1 MQQLDTD
8 VLLGDRYRLVRMIGS
23 GGMGTVWEAEDETLG
38 RPVAVKVLSES
49 LASGEHAV
57 RRFERE
63 AQAAA
68 RLSGPYIAAVY
79 DFGRSDGRPYIVM
92 ELVPGETLA
101 DRLAREGPLP
111 PLEASRIAIRVA
123 EALEEAHRAGIVHRD
138 VKPGN
143 VMLTPAGDVKV
154 MDFGIA
160 AAAWAERVT
169 TSGLVLGT
177 PSYLAPE
184 QAKSEKTTPASDVY
198 ALGAMLYEM
207 VAGRPPFVAES
218 PVALALAHIREDP
231 RPLDQVAD
239 GVPASLASASM
250 AALAKDPAERPP
262 SAAAFASMLREPTLP
277 TPSIAAP
284 EETTPLAPA
293 AGGPDET
300 TQVAHVAPGPE
311 DTTQIA
317 PVAPGPKDT
326 TQVAP
331 VAPGPEETVPLSPV
345 QHRGDRRRILIPVVL
360 IAAVLLLILAILMVE
375 ARDRSILQRAGREAR
390 VGVRVT
396 VPELSGTTISDA
408 QDALEEV
415 GLGVGDVR
423 VRPGQA
429 GIVIRSDPPAGDR
442 VRRDTPVTLIVG
454 ASTPSTENSPKKH
467 HDHGKHKGQEKN
479 D

>member
-1 MQQLDTD
+1 MQQLDED

-49 LASGEHAV
+49 LAAGERAV

-63 AQAAA
+63 AKAAA

-79 DFGRSDGRPYIVM
+79 DFGRSEGRPYIVM
-92 ELVPGETLA
+92 ELVSGETLA

-111 PLEASRIAIRVA
+111 PQEASRIAAQVA
-123 EALEEAHRAGIVHRD
+123 EALEEAHAAGIVHRD

-143 VMLTPAGDVKV
+143 VMLTPTGDVRV

-207 VAGRPPFVAES
+207 VAGRPPFVAET
-218 PVALALAHIREDP
+218 PVAVALAHIRDDP
-231 RPLDQVAD
+231 LPLDQVAE
-239 GVPASLASASM
+239 GVPPNLASASM
-250 AALAKDPAERPP
+250 AALAKDPTERPP
-262 SAAAFASMLREPTLP
+262 SAAAFTSMLRGPNPTLASIDAP
-277 TPSIAAP
+277 KEATPLAPAAGP

-293 AGGPDET
+293 
-300 TQVAHVAPGPE
+300 
-311 DTTQIA
+311 
-317 PVAPGPKDT
+317 
-326 TQVAP
+326 
-331 VAPGPEETVPLSPV
+331 GPEETTPLAPVALGPEETIPLSPV
-345 QHRGDRRRILIPVVL
+345 RPHGDRRRIVIPVAL
-360 IAAVLLLILAILMVE
+360 IAGVLLLILAIVMVE
-375 ARDRSILQRAGREAR
+375 ARDRSILQRAQREAR
-390 VGVRVT
+390 LGLRVA
-396 VPELSGTTISDA
+396 VPELSGMTVA
-408 QDALEEV
+408 EAKDALSEV
-415 GLGVGDVR
+415 GLGVEVQR
-423 VRPGQA
+423 QPGEA
-429 GIVIRSDPPAGDR
+429 GIVISSDPPAGER
-442 VRRDTPVTLIVG
+442 VRRDTSVTLIVG
-454 ASTPSTENSPKKH
+454 ARSTDEPPKKH
-467 HDHGKHKGQEKN
+467 HDNGKHRGEEKN

>member
-1 MQQLDTD
+1 
-8 VLLGDRYRLVRMIGS
+8 
-23 GGMGTVWEAEDETLG
+23 
-38 RPVAVKVLSES
+38 
-49 LASGEHAV
+49 V

-79 DFGRSDGRPYIVM
+79 DFGRSEGRPYIVM
-92 ELVPGETLA
+92 ELVRGEALA

-111 PLEASRIAIRVA
+111 PQEAARIARQVA

-143 VMLTPAGDVKV
+143 VMLTAAGDVKV

-231 RPLDQVAD
+231 RPLDQVAE
-239 GVPASLASASM
+239 GVPPNIASASM

-277 TPSIAAP
+277 TPSIAAL
-284 EETTPLAPA
+284 EE
-293 AGGPDET
+293 
-300 TQVAHVAPGPE
+300 
-311 DTTQIA
+311 
-317 PVAPGPKDT
+317 T

-331 VAPGPEETVPLSPV
+331 VAPGPGETTQVAPVALGPQETVPLSPV
-345 QHRGDRRRILIPVVL
+345 RHHGDRRRIIIPAVL
-360 IAAVLLLILAILMVE
+360 IAAVLLLILAILMIQ
-375 ARDRSILQRAGREAR
+375 ARDRSILQQARREAR
-390 VGVRVT
+390 VAARVT
-396 VPELSGTTISDA
+396 VPELSGKTISQA
-408 QDALEEV
+408 QDALEEI
-415 GLGVGDVR
+415 GLGVADIR
-423 VRPGQA
+423 PRPGEA
-429 GIVIRSDPPAGDR
+429 GIVIRSDPPAGER
-442 VRRDTPVTLIVG
+442 VRRDASITLIVG
-454 ASTPSTENSPKKH
+454 TSTRQTDNPKKH
-467 HDHGKHKGQEKN
+467 HDNGKHKGEEKN

>member
-1 MQQLDTD
+1 MQQLDAD

-49 LASGEHAV
+49 FAAGERAV

-79 DFGRSDGRPYIVM
+79 DFGRSEGRPYIVM
-92 ELVPGETLA
+92 ELVRGETLE

-111 PLEASRIAIRVA
+111 PREASRIATQVA

-239 GVPASLASASM
+239 GVPPSLASASM

-262 SAAAFASMLREPTLP
+262 SAAAFASMLREPTVTLQ
-277 TPSIAAP
+277 SIAVS
-284 EETTPLAPA
+284 EDTIPLAP
-293 AGGPDET
+293 
-300 TQVAHVAPGPE
+300 VAPGPE
-311 DTTQIA
+311 DTTQ
-317 PVAPGPKDT
+317 VAPL
-326 TQVAP
+326 
-331 VAPGPEETVPLSPV
+331 APGPEETVPLSPV
-345 QHRGDRRRILIPVVL
+345 RHHGDRRRILIPAVL

-375 ARDRSILQRAGREAR
+375 ARDRSILQRARREAR
-390 VGVRVT
+390 VGVLVT
-396 VPELSGTTISDA
+396 VPELSGKTISEA

-423 VRPGQA
+423 LRPAEA

-442 VRRDTPVTLIVG
+442 VRRDTSVALIVG

>member
-1 MQQLDTD
+1 MQQLDAD

-49 LASGEHAV
+49 LAAGEHAV

-79 DFGRSDGRPYIVM
+79 DFGRSEGRPYIVM
-92 ELVPGETLA
+92 ELVRGETLA

-111 PLEASRIAIRVA
+111 PREASRIATQVA

-143 VMLTPAGDVKV
+143 VMLTLSGQVKV

-169 TSGLVLGT
+169 TSDLVLGT
-177 PSYLAPE
+177 PSYLPPE
-184 QAKSEKTTPASDVY
+184 QARSEKTTPASDVY
-198 ALGAMLYEM
+198 ALGAVLYEM

-218 PVALALAHIREDP
+218 PVAVVLAHVRDDP
-231 RPLDQVAD
+231 PPLDRVAD
-239 GVPASLASASM
+239 GVPPNIAAAAM

-277 TPSIAAP
+277 LPAIDAAEETTKLAPVARGP
-284 EETTPLAPA
+284 EETTPL
-293 AGGPDET
+293 
-300 TQVAHVAPGPE
+300 
-311 DTTQIA
+311 
-317 PVAPGPKDT
+317 
-326 TQVAP
+326 
-331 VAPGPEETVPLSPV
+331 SPV
-345 QHRGDRRRILIPVVL
+345 RRQVDRRRFVVPILL
-360 IAAVLLLILAILMVE
+360 IVAVLLLILAIAMVE
-375 ARDRSILQRAGREAR
+375 ATDRSILQRAQREAR
-390 VGVRVT
+390 LGQPVA
-396 VPELSGTTISDA
+396 VPELTGKTISEA
-408 QDALEEV
+408 QDALAQA
-415 GLGVGDVR
+415 GLVVGDVLLQ
-423 VRPGQA
+423 PGKA
-429 GIVIRSDPPAGDR
+429 GIVISSDPPAGDR
-442 VRRDTPVTLIVG
+442 VRRDTSVTLVVG
-454 ASTPSTENSPKKH
+454 ASTPSPDKPPKGN
-467 HDHGKHKGQEKN
+467 HDNGKHLGEEK

>member
-1 MQQLDTD
+1 MQQLDAD

-49 LASGEHAV
+49 LAAGEHAV

-111 PLEASRIAIRVA
+111 PLEASRIATRVA

-239 GVPASLASASM
+239 GVPPNVASASM

-277 TPSIAAP
+277 LQAIAAP

-293 AGGPDET
+293 AGGREET
-300 TQVAHVAPGPE
+300 TQV
-311 DTTQIA
+311 T
-317 PVAPGPKDT
+317 PVAPRPEDT

-331 VAPGPEETVPLSPV
+331 AAPVPEETVPLSPV
-345 QHRGDRRRILIPVVL
+345 QHHGDRRRILIPVVL

-390 VGVRVT
+390 GGVRVT
-396 VPELSGTTISDA
+396 VPELSGKTISEA

-423 VRPGQA
+423 VRPGEA

-442 VRRDTPVTLIVG
+442 VRRDTSVTLIVG
-454 ASTPSTENSPKKH
+454 GTTQPTDEPPGKH

>member
-8 VLLGDRYRLVRMIGS
+8 VLLGERYRLVRMIGS
-23 GGMGTVWEAEDETLG
+23 GGMGTVWEAGDETLG

-49 LASGEHAV
+49 LAAGERAV

-79 DFGRSDGRPYIVM
+79 DFGRSEGRPYIVM
-92 ELVPGETLA
+92 ELVRGEALA

-111 PLEASRIAIRVA
+111 PQEAARIARQVA

-143 VMLTPAGDVKV
+143 VMLTAAGDVKV

-231 RPLDQVAD
+231 RPLDQVAE
-239 GVPASLASASM
+239 GVPPNIASASM

-277 TPSIAAP
+277 SPSIAAL
-284 EETTPLAPA
+284 E
-293 AGGPDET
+293 ET
-300 TQVAHVAPGPE
+300 TQVAPLAPGPE
-311 DTTQIA
+311 E
-317 PVAPGPKDT
+317 T

-331 VAPGPEETVPLSPV
+331 VIPGPEETVPLSPV
-345 QHRGDRRRILIPVVL
+345 RHPGDRRRILIPAVL
-360 IAAVLLLILAILMVE
+360 IAAVLLLILAILMIQ
-375 ARDRSILQRAGREAR
+375 ARDRSILQQARREAR
-390 VGVRVT
+390 VAARVT
-396 VPELSGTTISDA
+396 VPELSGTTLSEA

-415 GLGVGDVR
+415 GLGVGDIR
-423 VRPGQA
+423 PRPGEA
-429 GIVIRSDPPAGDR
+429 GIVIRSDPPAGER
-442 VRRDTPVTLIVG
+442 VRRDASITLIVG
-454 ASTPSTENSPKKH
+454 TSTRQTDNPKKH
-467 HDHGKHKGQEKN
+467 HDNGKHKGEEKN

>member
-1 MQQLDTD
+1 MQQLDAD

-49 LASGEHAV
+49 LAVGERAV

-79 DFGRSDGRPYIVM
+79 DFGRSEGRPYIVM
-92 ELVPGETLA
+92 ELVRGETLE

-111 PLEASRIAIRVA
+111 PQEASRIATQVA

-231 RPLDQVAD
+231 RPLDQVAA
-239 GVPASLASASM
+239 GVPPSLASASM

-262 SAAAFASMLREPTLP
+262 SAAAFASMLREPTVTLQ
-277 TPSIAAP
+277 SIAVS
-284 EETTPLAPA
+284 EDTIPLAP
-293 AGGPDET
+293 
-300 TQVAHVAPGPE
+300 VAVAPGRE
-311 DTTQIA
+311 
-317 PVAPGPKDT
+317 DT
-326 TQVAP
+326 TQVASVAPGHEDTTQVTP
-331 VAPGPEETVPLSPV
+331 VALGPEETVPLSPV
-345 QHRGDRRRILIPVVL
+345 EPHGDRRRILIPVVL
-360 IAAVLLLILAILMVE
+360 IGAVLLLILAILMVE

-396 VPELSGTTISDA
+396 VPELSGKTISEA

-423 VRPGQA
+423 LRAGQA
-429 GIVIRSDPPAGDR
+429 GTVIRSDPPAGDR
-442 VRRDTPVTLIVG
+442 VQRDTSVTLIVG

>member
-1 MQQLDTD
+1 MQQLDAD

-49 LASGEHAV
+49 LAAGERAV

-79 DFGRSDGRPYIVM
+79 DFGRSEGRPYIVM
-92 ELVPGETLA
+92 ELVRGETLE

-111 PLEASRIAIRVA
+111 PQEASRIATQVA
-123 EALEEAHRAGIVHRD
+123 EALQEAHGAGIVHRD

-262 SAAAFASMLREPTLP
+262 SAAAFASMLREPSVTLQ
-277 TPSIAAP
+277 SIAVS
-284 EETTPLAPA
+284 ENTIPLAP
-293 AGGPDET
+293 
-300 TQVAHVAPGPE
+300 VAPGPE
-311 DTTQIA
+311 DTTQ
-317 PVAPGPKDT
+317 VAPL
-326 TQVAP
+326 
-331 VAPGPEETVPLSPV
+331 APGPEETVPLSPV
-345 QHRGDRRRILIPVVL
+345 RDHGDRRRFLIPAVL

-375 ARDRSILQRAGREAR
+375 ARDRSILQRARREAR
-390 VGVRVT
+390 VGVLVT
-396 VPELSGTTISDA
+396 VPELSGKTISEA

-423 VRPGQA
+423 LRPAEA

-442 VRRDTPVTLIVG
+442 VRRDTSVTLIVG
-454 ASTPSTENSPKKH
+454 ASTPSTQNSPKKH
-467 HDHGKHKGQEKN
+467 HDHGKHKGQDKN

>member
-8 VLLGDRYRLVRMIGS
+8 VLLGERYRLVRMIGS
-23 GGMGTVWEAEDETLG
+23 GGMGTVWEAGDETLG

-49 LASGEHAV
+49 LAAGERAV

-79 DFGRSDGRPYIVM
+79 DFGRSEGRPYIVM
-92 ELVPGETLA
+92 ELVRGEALA

-111 PLEASRIAIRVA
+111 PQEAARIARQVA

-143 VMLTPAGDVKV
+143 VMLTAAGDVKV

-231 RPLDQVAD
+231 RPLDQVAE
-239 GVPASLASASM
+239 GVPPNIASASM

-277 TPSIAAP
+277 TPSIAAL
-284 EETTPLAPA
+284 E
-293 AGGPDET
+293 ET
-300 TQVAHVAPGPE
+300 TQVAPLAPGPE
-311 DTTQIA
+311 E
-317 PVAPGPKDT
+317 T

-331 VAPGPEETVPLSPV
+331 VIPGPEETVPLSPV
-345 QHRGDRRRILIPVVL
+345 RHPGDRRRILIPAVL
-360 IAAVLLLILAILMVE
+360 IAAVLLVILAILMIQ
-375 ARDRSILQRAGREAR
+375 ARDRSILQQARREAR
-390 VGVRVT
+390 VAARVT
-396 VPELSGTTISDA
+396 VPELSGKTISAA

-415 GLGVGDVR
+415 GLGVGDIR
-423 VRPGQA
+423 PRPGEA
-429 GIVIRSDPPAGDR
+429 GIVIRSDPPAGER
-442 VRRDTPVTLIVG
+442 VRRDASITLIVG
-454 ASTPSTENSPKKH
+454 TSTRQTDNPKKH
-467 HDHGKHKGQEKN
+467 HDNGKHKGEEKN

>member
-1 MQQLDTD
+1 MQQLDAD

-49 LASGEHAV
+49 LAAGERAV

-79 DFGRSDGRPYIVM
+79 DFGRSEGRPYIVM
-92 ELVPGETLA
+92 ELVRGETLE

-111 PLEASRIAIRVA
+111 PQEASRIATQVA

-184 QAKSEKTTPASDVY
+184 QARSEKTTPASDVY

-207 VAGRPPFVAES
+207 VAGRPPFIAES

-239 GVPASLASASM
+239 GVPPSLASASM

-262 SAAAFASMLREPTLP
+262 SAAAFASMLREPAVTLQ
-277 TPSIAAP
+277 SIAVS
-284 EETTPLAPA
+284 EDTIPLAP
-293 AGGPDET
+293 
-300 TQVAHVAPGPE
+300 VAPGPE
-311 DTTQIA
+311 DTTQ
-317 PVAPGPKDT
+317 VAPLAAGAEDT
-326 TQVAP
+326 REVAP
-331 VAPGPEETVPLSPV
+331 LAPGPEETVPLPPAR
-345 QHRGDRRRILIPVVL
+345 HHGDRRRFLIPAVL

-375 ARDRSILQRAGREAR
+375 ARDRSILQRARREAR
-390 VGVRVT
+390 VGVLVT
-396 VPELSGTTISDA
+396 VPELSGKTISEA

-423 VRPGQA
+423 LRPAEA
-429 GIVIRSDPPAGDR
+429 GIVIKSDPPAGDR
-442 VRRDTPVTLIVG
+442 VRRDTSVTLIVG
-454 ASTPSTENSPKKH
+454 ASTPSTENSPKNH
-467 HDHGKHKGQEKN
+467 HDHGKHNGQEKN

>member
-1 MQQLDTD
+1 MQQLDAD

-23 GGMGTVWEAEDETLG
+23 GGMGAVWEAEDETLG

-49 LASGEHAV
+49 LAAGERAV

-79 DFGRSDGRPYIVM
+79 DFGRSEGRPYIVM
-92 ELVPGETLA
+92 ELVRGETLA

-111 PLEASRIAIRVA
+111 PQEASRIAAQVA

-184 QAKSEKTTPASDVY
+184 QARSEKTTPASDVY

-218 PVALALAHIREDP
+218 PVALALAHVREDP
-231 RPLDQVAD
+231 RPLDQVAE
-239 GVPASLASASM
+239 GVPPNLASASM

-262 SAAAFASMLREPTLP
+262 SAAAFAAMLREPTLP
-277 TPSIAAP
+277 LPSIAAP
-284 EETTPLAPA
+284 EETTPLAPVA
-293 AGGPDET
+293 PGREET
-300 TQVAHVAPGPE
+300 TQVA
-311 DTTQIA
+311 
-317 PVAPGPKDT
+317 PVAPGREET

-345 QHRGDRRRILIPVVL
+345 RHHGDRWRILIPAVL
-360 IAAVLLLILAILMVE
+360 IAAVLLLILAILLVE
-375 ARDRSILQRAGREAR
+375 ARDRSILQQARREAR

-396 VPELSGTTISDA
+396 VPELSGKSIPEA

-415 GLGVGDVR
+415 GLSVGDVR
-423 VRPGQA
+423 VRPGEA

-442 VRRDTPVTLIVG
+442 VRRDTSVTLIVG
-454 ASTPSTENSPKKH
+454 ASTPSTDDSPKKH
-467 HDHGKHKGQEKN
+467 HDNGKHKGQEKN

>member
-1 MQQLDTD
+1 MQQLDAD

-49 LASGEHAV
+49 FAAGERAV

-79 DFGRSDGRPYIVM
+79 DFGRSEGRPYIVM
-92 ELVPGETLA
+92 ELVRGETLE

-111 PLEASRIAIRVA
+111 PREASRIATQVA

-239 GVPASLASASM
+239 GVPPSLASASM

-262 SAAAFASMLREPTLP
+262 SAAAFASMLREPTVTLQ
-277 TPSIAAP
+277 SIAVS
-284 EETTPLAPA
+284 EDTIPLSP
-293 AGGPDET
+293 
-300 TQVAHVAPGPE
+300 VAPGPE
-311 DTTQIA
+311 DTTQ
-317 PVAPGPKDT
+317 VAPL
-326 TQVAP
+326 
-331 VAPGPEETVPLSPV
+331 APGPEETVPLSPV
-345 QHRGDRRRILIPVVL
+345 RHHGDRRRILIPAVL

-375 ARDRSILQRAGREAR
+375 ARDRSILQRARREAR
-390 VGVRVT
+390 VGVLVT
-396 VPELSGTTISDA
+396 VPELSGQTISEA

-423 VRPGQA
+423 LRPAEA

-442 VRRDTPVTLIVG
+442 VRRDTSVALIVG

>member
-1 MQQLDTD
+1 MQQLDAD

-49 LASGEHAV
+49 LAAGEHAV

-79 DFGRSDGRPYIVM
+79 DFGRSEGRPYIVM
-92 ELVPGETLA
+92 ELVRGETLA

-111 PLEASRIAIRVA
+111 PREASRIATQVA

-169 TSGLVLGT
+169 TPGLVLGT

-239 GVPASLASASM
+239 GVPPSLASASM

-262 SAAAFASMLREPTLP
+262 SAAAFASMLREPTLAL
-277 TPSIAAP
+277 PSIAVSQ
-284 EETTPLAPA
+284 ETTPLAPV
-293 AGGPDET
+293 AGGPEET
-300 TQVAHVAPGPE
+300 TQV
-311 DTTQIA
+311 A
-317 PVAPGPKDT
+317 PVAPGPEDT

-331 VAPGPEETVPLSPV
+331 VAPGPEETVPLSLV
-345 QHRGDRRRILIPVVL
+345 QHHGDRRRILIPVVL
-360 IAAVLLLILAILMVE
+360 ITAVLLLILAILMVE
-375 ARDRSILQRAGREAR
+375 ARDRSIFQRAGREAR
-390 VGVRVT
+390 GGVRVT
-396 VPELSGTTISDA
+396 VPELSGKTISEA

-423 VRPGQA
+423 LRPGEA

-442 VRRDTPVTLIVG
+442 VRRDTSVALIVG
-454 ASTPSTENSPKKH
+454 GSSQPTDKPPGKH
-467 HDHGKHKGQEKN
+467 HDQGKHKGQEKN

>member
-1 MQQLDTD
+1 MQQLDAD

-23 GGMGTVWEAEDETLG
+23 GGMGAVWEAEDETLG

-49 LASGEHAV
+49 LAAGEGAV

-79 DFGRSDGRPYIVM
+79 DFGRSEGRPYIVM
-92 ELVPGETLA
+92 ELVRGETLA

-111 PLEASRIAIRVA
+111 PQEASRIATQVA

-218 PVALALAHIREDP
+218 PVAVALAHVRDDP

-239 GVPASLASASM
+239 GVPPDLASASM
-250 AALAKDPAERPP
+250 AALAKDPAERPQ

-277 TPSIAAP
+277 LPSIVA
-284 EETTPLAPA
+284 EETTPLTPVAR
-293 AGGPDET
+293 GPDE
-300 TQVAHVAPGPE
+300 
-311 DTTQIA
+311 
-317 PVAPGPKDT
+317 T

-345 QHRGDRRRILIPVVL
+345 RHHGDRRRILIPAVL
-360 IAAVLLLILAILMVE
+360 VAAVLLLILAIWMVE
-375 ARDRSILQRAGREAR
+375 ARDRSILQQARREAR

-396 VPELSGTTISDA
+396 VPELTGKTVPDA

-415 GLGVGDVR
+415 GLRGDVR
-423 VRPGQA
+423 FRPGEA

-442 VRRDTPVTLIVG
+442 VRRDTSVTLIVG
-454 ASTPSTENSPKKH
+454 SSTPSTDDSPNKH
-467 HDHGKHKGQEKN
+467 HDNGKHKGEEKH

>member
-1 MQQLDTD
+1 MQQLDAD

-49 LASGEHAV
+49 LAAGEHAV

-79 DFGRSDGRPYIVM
+79 DFGRSEGRPYIVM

-111 PLEASRIAIRVA
+111 PLEASRIATRVA

-239 GVPASLASASM
+239 GVPPNLASASM

-284 EETTPLAPA
+284 EETLVTP
-293 AGGPDET
+293 
-300 TQVAHVAPGPE
+300 VAPGPE
-311 DTTQIA
+311 DTTQ
-317 PVAPGPKDT
+317 VARVAGGPEET

-331 VAPGPEETVPLSPV
+331 VALGPEETVPLSPV
-345 QHRGDRRRILIPVVL
+345 RDHGDRRRILIPVVL

-375 ARDRSILQRAGREAR
+375 ARDRSILQQARREAR
-390 VGVRVT
+390 GGVRVT
-396 VPELSGTTISDA
+396 VPELSGKTISEA
-408 QDALEEV
+408 QDALAEV

-423 VRPGQA
+423 LRPGEA

-442 VRRDTPVTLIVG
+442 VRRDTSVALIVG
-454 ASTPSTENSPKKH
+454 GSTQPTGKPPGEH
-467 HDHGKHKGQEKN
+467 HDHGKHKGHEKN

>member
-1 MQQLDTD
+1 MQQLDAD

-23 GGMGTVWEAEDETLG
+23 GGMGTVWEAEDQTLG

-49 LASGEHAV
+49 LAAGEHAV

-111 PLEASRIAIRVA
+111 PLEASRIATRVA

-239 GVPASLASASM
+239 GVPPNLASASM

-277 TPSIAAP
+277 LQAIAAP

-293 AGGPDET
+293 AGGREET
-300 TQVAHVAPGPE
+300 TQV
-311 DTTQIA
+311 T
-317 PVAPGPKDT
+317 PVAPRPEDT

-331 VAPGPEETVPLSPV
+331 AAPVPEETVPLSPV
-345 QHRGDRRRILIPVVL
+345 QHHGDRRRILIPVVL

-390 VGVRVT
+390 GGVRVT
-396 VPELSGTTISDA
+396 VPELSGKTISEA

-423 VRPGQA
+423 VRPGEA

-442 VRRDTPVTLIVG
+442 VRRDTSVALIVG
-454 ASTPSTENSPKKH
+454 GSAQPTDEPPGKH